1 MKLNKLYIVLSG
13 VISLSLLQTGCGND
27 AETDEIAIEK
37 SLMHENVVLS
47 PRNNQG
53 YVVVSVSY
61 KTK

>member
-47 PRNNQG
+47 LYFISERTTNQH
-53 YVVVSVSY
+53 
-61 KTK
+61 KC